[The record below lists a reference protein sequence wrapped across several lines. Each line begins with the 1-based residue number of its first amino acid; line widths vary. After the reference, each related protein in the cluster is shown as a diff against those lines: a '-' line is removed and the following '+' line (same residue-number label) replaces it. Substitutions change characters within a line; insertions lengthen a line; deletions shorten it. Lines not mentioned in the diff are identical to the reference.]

1 MSKIIVVAVIC
12 SLFLAIQAASLQ
24 KHDVTTIVVGNLTEY
39 MRSHGLNKTITNL
52 NSNNNVRGKIIY
64 TLGKRIS
71 GKFVS

>member
-24 KHDVTTIVVGNLTEY
+24 KHDVTTIVVGNLTEC